1 MNRAQLL
8 AIAPAAARQVDQF
21 LEPLNTAMAR
31 FGIDSPAR
39 QAAFIAQILH
49 ESKNLTAMTENLNY
63 SPASL
68 IATFNTT
75 KIERFT
81 QATAALYGRTEA
93 HAANQPMIANVAYA
107 NRMGNGSIE
116 SGDGWRYRGRGPGQL
131 TGKDN
136 YSKCGAAL
144 GVDLVRFPDQ
154 VAQPAMGC
162 LAFAWFWTKGNPTG
176 RDLSLLADAG
186 KIESV
191 SRAVNG
197 GALGLSERLALT
209 ERALQV
215 LA

>member
-1 MNRAQLL
+1 VNRDQLL
-8 AIAPAAARQVDQF
+8 AIAPAAGRQVDAF
-21 LEPLNTAMAR
+21 LEPLNAAMAR
-31 FGIDSPAR
+31 FGIAGPAR
-39 QAAFIAQILH
+39 QSAFIAQILH
-49 ESKNLTAMTENLNY
+49 ESSNLAVMTENLNY

-68 IATFNTT
+68 IATFNTP
-75 KIERFT
+75 KVERFT
-81 QATAALYGRTEA
+81 QETAALYGRTAA
-93 HAANQPMIANVAYA
+93 HPANQPMIANVAYA
-107 NRMGNGSIE
+107 KRMGNGSVE

-136 YSKCGAAL
+136 YARCGAAL

-154 VAQPAMGC
+154 VSLPEVGC

-176 RDLSLLADAG
+176 HDLSLLADAG